1 MKTSLPYAPSQT
13 YDGENGGYCQNARG
27 FRGDALSNLSPV
39 CIPLQIYAPIYIPLQ
54 NYTPPSQISVPFP
67 FSTVDQHNLDADA
80 NCTIHFFDAKWLQ

>member
-13 YDGENGGYCQNARG
+13 CDGENGGYCQNARG

-39 CIPLQIYAPIYIPLQ
+39 CIPLQNYA
-54 NYTPPSQISVPFP
+54 PPSQISVPFP

-80 NCTIHFFDAKWLQ
+80 DCTIHFFDAKWLQ